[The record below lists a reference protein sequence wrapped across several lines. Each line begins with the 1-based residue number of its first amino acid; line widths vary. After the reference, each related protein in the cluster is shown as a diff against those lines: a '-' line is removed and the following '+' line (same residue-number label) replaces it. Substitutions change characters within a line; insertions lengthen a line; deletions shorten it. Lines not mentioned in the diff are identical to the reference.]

1 MEMDEEIEPQKQ
13 KKEKK
18 IRKQKKTRETEFGW
32 SDVWNPIKKVL
43 LVFLKVIWKIIK
55 FILKYLLFP
64 FWYTGVLFV
73 KGFKFLRHRSK
84 GMLTDEDRDFL
95 SQIPALF
102 LMFGLSVFLFYLLF
116 YFDVI
121 GQVEEITDPSFWQG
135 VWSVIVDIA
144 YGIYWLL
151 QIIFVTFLVDMIGR
165 PLSDYFKDHQ
175 WQGTLV
181 LIAVII
187 VGTGLIILTYNMI
200 KKGKLIIWFRK
211 VKAKI
216 KDTIKKTSQS
226 IKAFVL
232 KYIYGQKYIDTR
244 SKNFFWTNFLL
255 LTLVTI
261 GLGIFAIFIIIQQSI
276 VLENWDE
283 NAILRYAAIL
293 GTIIFAGIGV
303 FSTWFFTLVNGV
315 SSSPSTEQAEQ

>member
-1 MEMDEEIEPQKQ
+1 MEMDEEKKPQRQ

-18 IRKQKKTRETEFGW
+18 IKKQKKSSETKFNW
-32 SDVWNPIKKVL
+32 SKVGKVIWAGVL
-43 LVFLKVIWKIIK
+43 IFLKIIWKIIK
-55 FILKYLLFP
+55 FILKYILFP

-73 KGFKFLRHRSK
+73 KGFIFLRHRSK

-95 SQIPALF
+95 SQIPVLF
-102 LMFGLSVFLFYLLF
+102 LMLGLSVFLFYLLF

-121 GQVEEITDPSFWQG
+121 GHVEEITNPSFWQG
-135 VWSVIVDIA
+135 VWSAIVDIA
-144 YGIYWLL
+144 YGIKWLL
-151 QIIFVTFLVDMIGR
+151 EIIFVTFLVDMIGK
-165 PLSDYFKDHQ
+165 PLSDYFQGHQ

-187 VGTGLIILTYNMI
+187 IGGGLIILSYNMI
-200 KKGKLIIWFRK
+200 KKGKIIIFLRK
-211 VKAKI
+211 VKTKI
-216 KDTIKKTSQS
+216 KNAIQKTSQS
-226 IKAFVL
+226 IKTFVL

-244 SKNFFWTNFLL
+244 PKNFFWINFLFQI
-255 LTLVTI
+255 LVTI
-261 GLGIFAIFIIIQQSI
+261 GLAIFAIYIIIQQSI

-315 SSSPSTEQAEQ
+315 SSSPPEKTQSK